1 MLFSAIEKNVAAL
14 VGLPVETIREYS
26 PRKLRNHLEKKN
38 KRKFSFISEFPV
50 IGRGSVLRD
59 NIVTSEEINK
69 DIDKIL
75 KRSK

>member
-1 MLFSAIEKNVAAL
+1 MLFTAVEKNVSAL
-14 VGLPVETIREYS
+14 VGLPVEKIREYS
-26 PRKLRNHLEKKN
+26 PGELRNHLEKKN

-59 NIVTSEEINK
+59 SIATSEKINK

-75 KRSK
+75 KHSK